1 MLNNKIPPPLVMLIF
16 GGLMWGSTF
25 VIAPMTVAY
34 TLKLGLA
41 VFIVVLGVIFDILSI
56 YSFRKHK
63 TTVNPLK
70 PESSNSLVVSGT
82 YQLSRNPMYVG
93 MALFLTAWSV
103 YLASPIALLGV
114 VGFVAYITKFQI
126 KPEEQALESLFG
138 SEYSEYKAKVRRWL

>member
-16 GGLMWGSTF
+16 GALMWGSTF
-25 VIAPMTVAY
+25 VVVPMTVAY
-34 TLKLGLA
+34 ALKLGIA

-70 PESSNSLVVSGT
+70 PETSNSLVVSGT

-93 MALFLTAWSV
+93 MAMFLTAWSV
-103 YLASPIALLGV
+103 YLASPVALLGV
-114 VGFVAYITKFQI
+114 VGFVLYITEFQI
-126 KPEEQALESLFG
+126 KPEERALESLFG
-138 SEYSEYKAKVRRWL
+138 NEFVEYKAKVRRWL